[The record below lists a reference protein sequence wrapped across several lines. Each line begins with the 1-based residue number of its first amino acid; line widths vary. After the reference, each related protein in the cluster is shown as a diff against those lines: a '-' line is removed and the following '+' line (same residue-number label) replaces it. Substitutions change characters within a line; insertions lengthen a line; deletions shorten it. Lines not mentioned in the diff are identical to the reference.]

1 MSTTTFRC
9 ALAASYFE
17 WPRSEVLVKSF
28 VKLSVV
34 TTRES
39 NTKVNVDR
47 CNAPR

>member
-1 MSTTTFRC
+1 MSTTMVRC
-9 ALAASYFE
+9 ALATYLE

-47 CNAPR
+47 GNAPR